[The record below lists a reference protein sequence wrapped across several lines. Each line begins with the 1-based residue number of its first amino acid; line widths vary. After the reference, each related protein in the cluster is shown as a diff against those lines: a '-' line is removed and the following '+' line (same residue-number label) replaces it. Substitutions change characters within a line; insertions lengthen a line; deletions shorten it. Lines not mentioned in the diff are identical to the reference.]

1 MYKLNKTSPFQV
13 EIQLQDPRETGSF
26 FRTNERSSS
35 LPAILVS
42 VISVIRASRAL
53 ISRVPLDLEGLEG
66 DDQCRSPP
74 DHSPPFPPRYSFL
87 LAQFPHFPF
96 IPAPSAGRMHH
107 LLHSVPGKTSPG
119 RPILHPR
126 LRETETELDEARGF
140 GTEGFIVSLV

>member
-13 EIQLQDPRETGSF
+13 EIRLQDPRETGSF

-53 ISRVPLDLEGLEG
+53 ISRVPLDLERLEEMISV
-66 DDQCRSPP
+66 DLLLITL
-74 DHSPPFPPRYSFL
+74 HHFLAIFPPCS
-87 LAQFPHFPF
+87 
-96 IPAPSAGRMHH
+96 IPAFP
-107 LLHSVPGKTSPG
+107 LHSRPVRRPHAPFTSFRTRQNLS
-119 RPILHPR
+119 RPADPSSSS